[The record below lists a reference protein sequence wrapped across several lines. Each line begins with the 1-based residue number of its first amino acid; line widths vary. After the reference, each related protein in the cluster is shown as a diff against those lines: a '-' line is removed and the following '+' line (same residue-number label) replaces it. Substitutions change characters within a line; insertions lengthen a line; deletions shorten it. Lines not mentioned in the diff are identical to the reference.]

1 MARVKESMEE
11 QGLNLSTS
19 FVFYG
24 GHSLGGAMMPEYVLK
39 HALDEVRNILQLCM
53 APTVVEFYLFIF
65 FPMFLFFLNARHKV

>member
-39 HALDEVRNILQLCM
+39 HALDEVTNI
-53 APTVVEFYLFIF
+53 F
-65 FPMFLFFLNARHKV
+65 